1 LLKRATLTTRVTE
14 ARRTPLPGIVMT
26 FAFFLD
32 AVGSP
37 TRAMLRERTDVC
49 SAVVA
54 RLDKAVF
61 RLAESDI

>member
-1 LLKRATLTTRVTE
+1 
-14 ARRTPLPGIVMT
+14 MT
-26 FAFFLD
+26 FAFFLE

-37 TRAMLRERTDVC
+37 TRAILRERTEVC

-54 RLDKAVF
+54 RLDRAVF